1 MTVSDN
7 ESAADSSIPPP
18 STDSG
23 PNRPTAGAK
32 GKGEGINS
40 AQDQA
45 SSPALPA
52 EEWQLR
58 VELSHWGRCQHQLIA
73 LIPQT
78 DKHPQGADQLHLKW
92 PTNGGYH

>member
-1 MTVSDN
+1 MTVPDN
-7 ESAADSSIPPP
+7 EGVDNSSIPPP
-18 STDSG
+18 STESG
-23 PNRPTAGAK
+23 PNRPTATGQ
-32 GKGEGINS
+32 GEGEGIDS

-45 SSPALPA
+45 SSPTLPT

-58 VELSHWGRCQHQLIA
+58 VELSHWDRCQYQLIA

-92 PTNGGYH
+92 PTDGGDH